1 MGILTITK
9 RLGCVQKLTS
19 YLAQVL
25 KTSAISFDDYS
36 KVVASTYSIPV
47 SNDGHCYENI
57 PIEQDLFA
65 IFVGGLALL
74 ASFVNGAITRFVL
87 SALDMDMSLAAYRSC
102 WVKGESECIGGIVE
116 QVSISKS

>member
-1 MGILTITK
+1 M
-9 RLGCVQKLTS
+9 GCVQKFRS

-25 KTSAISFDDYS
+25 KTSAISFDDYR

-47 SNDGHCYENI
+47 SNGGHCDENI
-57 PIEQDLFA
+57 SIEQDLFA

-74 ASFVNGAITRFVL
+74 TSFVSGVITRFVL
-87 SALDMDMSLAAYRSC
+87 SALDMDKSVAAYWSC
-102 WVKGESECIGGIVE
+102 WVKGESGCIGGIVE